1 MALIKRKEEVLHH
14 FDPLEEAST
23 VMSFAT
29 QDQARHYVNKMIKGE
44 FPPEAI
50 AVRSSDLFILD
61 VVTGPINYAK
71 SAWLGFR
78 EGLIYALSF
87 GAVMAYLNGFS
98 FGLVEMVVYFGLGIG
113 SITMIF
119 KVSGDWLG
127 SRKKNFESEQI
138 YVANKYE
145 VIVHPALEDQAQ
157 EAFLKGAL
165 G

>member
-1 MALIKRKEEVLHH
+1 MALIKRKEQVLYH
-14 FDPLEEAST
+14 FDPLEQGST
-23 VMSFAT
+23 VMSFST
-29 QDQARHYVNKMIKGE
+29 QDQARQYVNKMIKGE

-87 GAVMAYLNGFS
+87 GAAMTFFNGFS
-98 FGLVEMVVYFGLGIG
+98 VGLLELVVYLGLGIG
-113 SITMIF
+113 AIIMIF
-119 KVSGDWLG
+119 KVSVDWLG
-127 SRKKNFESEQI
+127 SRKKNFNSEQV

-145 VIVHPALEDQAQ
+145 VVVNPVLEDQAK